1 MDIIVGDRYHVKV
14 VAVKE
19 RLVVV
24 EFEDSST
31 SIIHISKI
39 ANCFVKDINDFIA
52 VGDELIAEAIKSDEK
67 PFELSL
73 KHLNLKPKHK
83 PKKSEPKDY
92 FEYKQ
97 QDRLNQSFD
106 RKKSDKLEQMISSS
120 NEAYMEKERS
130 NSRNRRM
137 NKRKHKGRDSRR
149 YDFD

>member
-73 KHLNLKPKHK
+73 KHLKTVEQCTQ
-83 PKKSEPKDY
+83 SE
-92 FEYKQ
+92 KQ
-97 QDRLNQSFD
+97 QSFTDQLDVCLLILLNRLAIRCSLT
-106 RKKSDKLEQMISSS
+106 SMVL
-120 NEAYMEKERS
+120 
-130 NSRNRRM
+130 
-137 NKRKHKGRDSRR
+137 
-149 YDFD
+149 

>member
-83 PKKSEPKDY
+83 LEKSEPKDY

-106 RKKSDKLEQMISSS
+106 RKKSDKFEQMISSS

>member
-1 MDIIVGDRYHVKV
+1 MDIIVGDRYCVKV

-19 RLVVV
+19 RFVVV
-24 EFEDSST
+24 EFEDGST

-39 ANCFVKDINDFIA
+39 ANCFVKDINDFVA
-52 VGDELIAEAIKSDEK
+52 VGDELIAEAVESDEK

-83 PKKSEPKDY
+83 LEKSEPKDY

-97 QDRLNQSFD
+97 QDRLNHSFG
-106 RKKSDKLEQMISSS
+106 RKKPDKLEQMISSS
-120 NEAYMEKERS
+120 NEVYIDKERS
-130 NSRNRRM
+130 SSRNRRM
-137 NKRKHKGRDSRR
+137 NKRKHKGRNSKR

>member
-19 RLVVV
+19 RFVVV

-39 ANCFVKDINDFIA
+39 ANCFVKDINDFVA
-52 VGDELIAEAIKSDEK
+52 VGDELIAEAVESDEK

-73 KHLNLKPKHK
+73 KHLSLKPKHK
-83 PKKSEPKDY
+83 LEKNEPKDY

-120 NEAYMEKERS
+120 NEAYIDKARS

-137 NKRKHKGRDSRR
+137 NKRKHKYKDSRR

>member
-1 MDIIVGDRYHVKV
+1 MDIIVGDRYCVKV

-19 RLVVV
+19 RFAVV
-24 EFEDSST
+24 EFEDHST

-39 ANCFVKDINDFIA
+39 ANCFVKDINDFVA
-52 VGDELIAEAIKSDEK
+52 VGDELTAEAVESDEK

-83 PKKSEPKDY
+83 PEQSEPKDY
-92 FEYKQ
+92 FEYKK
-97 QDRLNQSFD
+97 QDRLNYSFD
-106 RKKSDKLEQMISSS
+106 KKKSDKLEQMISSS
-120 NEAYMEKERS
+120 NEVYIDKERS

-137 NKRKHKGRDSRR
+137 NKRKHKGKNSKR

>member
-19 RLVVV
+19 RFVVV
-24 EFEDSST
+24 EFEDGST

-39 ANCFVKDINDFIA
+39 ANCFVRDINDFIA
-52 VGDELIAEAIKSDEK
+52 VGDELIAEAVESDEK

-83 PKKSEPKDY
+83 LEKSEPKDY

-97 QDRLNQSFD
+97 QDRLNHSFD
-106 RKKSDKLEQMISSS
+106 RKKPDKLEQMISSS
-120 NEAYMEKERS
+120 NEVYIDKERS
-130 NSRNRRM
+130 SSRNRRM
-137 NKRKHKGRDSRR
+137 NKRKHKGKTSKR

>member
-19 RLVVV
+19 RFVVV

-39 ANCFVKDINDFIA
+39 ANCFVKDINDFVA
-52 VGDELIAEAIKSDEK
+52 VGDELIAEAVESDEK

-83 PKKSEPKDY
+83 LEKSEPKDY
-92 FEYKQ
+92 YEYKQ

-137 NKRKHKGRDSRR
+137 NKRKHKYKDSRR

>member
-1 MDIIVGDRYHVKV
+1 MDIIVGDRYCVKV

-19 RLVVV
+19 RLIVV

-83 PKKSEPKDY
+83 PEKSEPKDY

-97 QDRLNQSFD
+97 QDRLNHSFD
-106 RKKSDKLEQMISSS
+106 RKSSDKLEQMISSS
-120 NEAYMEKERS
+120 NEAYIDKARS

-137 NKRKHKGRDSRR
+137 NKRKHKYKDSRR

>member
-19 RLVVV
+19 RFVVV

-39 ANCFVKDINDFIA
+39 ANCFVKDINDFVA
-52 VGDELIAEAIKSDEK
+52 VGDELIAEAVESDEK

-83 PKKSEPKDY
+83 LEKSEPKDY

-120 NEAYMEKERS
+120 DEAYMEKERS

-137 NKRKHKGRDSRR
+137 NKRKHKYKDSRR

>member
-19 RLVVV
+19 RFVVV
-24 EFEDSST
+24 EFEDHST
-31 SIIHISKI
+31 SIIHISKV
-39 ANCFVKDINDFIA
+39 ANCFVRDINDFIA

-83 PKKSEPKDY
+83 LEKSEPKDY

-97 QDRLNQSFD
+97 QDRLNHSFD

-120 NEAYMEKERS
+120 NEVYIDKERS

-137 NKRKHKGRDSRR
+137 NKRKHKGRNSKR

>member
-83 PKKSEPKDY
+83 PEKVEPKDY

-97 QDRLNQSFD
+97 QDRLNHSFD
-106 RKKSDKLEQMISSS
+106 RKSSDKLEQMISSS
-120 NEAYMEKERS
+120 NEAYIDKARS

-137 NKRKHKGRDSRR
+137 NKRKHKYKDSRR

>member
-1 MDIIVGDRYHVKV
+1 MDIIVGDRYCVKV

-19 RLVVV
+19 RFVVV
-24 EFEDSST
+24 EFEDHST

-39 ANCFVKDINDFIA
+39 ANCFVKDINDFVA
-52 VGDELIAEAIKSDEK
+52 VGDELIAEAVESDEK

-83 PKKSEPKDY
+83 LEKSEPKDY
-92 FEYKQ
+92 FEYKK
-97 QDRLNQSFD
+97 QDRLNYSFD
-106 RKKSDKLEQMISSS
+106 KKKSDKLEQMISSS
-120 NEAYMEKERS
+120 NEVYIDKERS

-137 NKRKHKGRDSRR
+137 NKRKHKGKNSKR

>member
-19 RLVVV
+19 RFVVV

-39 ANCFVKDINDFIA
+39 ANCFVKDINDFVA
-52 VGDELIAEAIKSDEK
+52 VGDELIAEAVESDEK

-73 KHLNLKPKHK
+73 KHLSLKPKHK
-83 PKKSEPKDY
+83 LEKSEPKDY

-137 NKRKHKGRDSRR
+137 NKRKHKYKDSRR

>member
-1 MDIIVGDRYHVKV
+1 MDIIVGDRYCVKV
-14 VAVKE
+14 IAVKE
-19 RLVVV
+19 RFVVV
-24 EFEDSST
+24 EFEDHST

-73 KHLNLKPKHK
+73 KHLNLKPKHRLE
-83 PKKSEPKDY
+83 KSEPKDY

-97 QDRLNQSFD
+97 QDRLNHSFD

-120 NEAYMEKERS
+120 NEVYIDKERS
-130 NSRNRRM
+130 SSRNRRM
-137 NKRKHKGRDSRR
+137 NKRKHKDRNSKR

>member
-19 RLVVV
+19 RFVVV

-39 ANCFVKDINDFIA
+39 ANCFVKDINDFVA
-52 VGDELIAEAIKSDEK
+52 VGDELIAEAVESDEK

-73 KHLNLKPKHK
+73 KHLSLKPKHK
-83 PKKSEPKDY
+83 LEKSEPKDY

-97 QDRLNQSFD
+97 QDRLNHSFD

-120 NEAYMEKERS
+120 NEAYIDKARS
-130 NSRNRRM
+130 NSRNRRI
-137 NKRKHKGRDSRR
+137 NKRKHKYKDSRR

>member
-19 RLVVV
+19 RFVVV
-24 EFEDSST
+24 EFEDHST
-31 SIIHISKI
+31 SIIHISKV
-39 ANCFVKDINDFIA
+39 ANCFVRDINDFIA
-52 VGDELIAEAIKSDEK
+52 VGDELIAEAVESDEK

-83 PKKSEPKDY
+83 LEKSEPKDY

-97 QDRLNQSFD
+97 QDRLNHSFD
-106 RKKSDKLEQMISSS
+106 KKKPDKLEQMISSS
-120 NEAYMEKERS
+120 NEVYIDKERS
-130 NSRNRRM
+130 SSRNRRM
-137 NKRKHKGRDSRR
+137 NKRKHKGRNSKR

>member
-1 MDIIVGDRYHVKV
+1 MDIIVGDRYCVKV

-19 RLVVV
+19 RFVVV
-24 EFEDSST
+24 EFEDGST

-39 ANCFVKDINDFIA
+39 ANCFVKDINDFVA
-52 VGDELIAEAIKSDEK
+52 VGDELIAEAVESDEK

-73 KHLNLKPKHK
+73 KHLNLKPKHRLE
-83 PKKSEPKDY
+83 KSEPKDY

-97 QDRLNQSFD
+97 QDRLNHSFD
-106 RKKSDKLEQMISSS
+106 RKKPDKLEQMISSS
-120 NEAYMEKERS
+120 NEVYIDKERS

-137 NKRKHKGRDSRR
+137 NKRKHKGKNSKR

>member
-1 MDIIVGDRYHVKV
+1 MDIIVGDRYCVKV

-19 RLVVV
+19 RFVVV
-24 EFEDSST
+24 EFEDGST

-39 ANCFVKDINDFIA
+39 ANCFVKDINDFVA
-52 VGDELIAEAIKSDEK
+52 VGDELIAEAVESDEK

-83 PKKSEPKDY
+83 LEKSEPKDY

-97 QDRLNQSFD
+97 QDRLNHSFD
-106 RKKSDKLEQMISSS
+106 RKKPDKLEQMISSS
-120 NEAYMEKERS
+120 NEVYIDKERS

-137 NKRKHKGRDSRR
+137 NKRKHKGRNSKR